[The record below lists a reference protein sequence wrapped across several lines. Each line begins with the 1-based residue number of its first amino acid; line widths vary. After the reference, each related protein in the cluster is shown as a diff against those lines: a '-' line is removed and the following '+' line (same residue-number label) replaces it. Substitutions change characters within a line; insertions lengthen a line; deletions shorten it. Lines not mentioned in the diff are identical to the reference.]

1 MQLNAKARE
10 FLRQYHT
17 GLRESY
23 GATDGDR
30 WFALS
35 DPKETQMRNA
45 LLEESSF
52 LNLLTVADVDQLQGQ
67 VVPVGS
73 SGLYTGRVL
82 DGRFRKKVG
91 VSGNDYKLVE
101 TDSCAALTWQLL
113 SVWANAGDENEFFQ
127 RVQEFTNQAFALDML
142 RIGFNGKSVAETTD
156 AEKNPNGE
164 DVNKG
169 WHQIVKEWD
178 GGKQIVTDSVVLDG
192 DGKGDY
198 VSLDA
203 MASDLINAKI
213 PAQYRNDPRLVVL
226 VGADLV
232 AAESFRLYQKADKP
246 TEKIAAQLLS
256 DSIAGRTAYVPP
268 FMPGKRMIVTTLP
281 KRDVLLPRWMPTA
294 QTWLE
299 SDSTHQNPVFAWCVV
314 WLFDTGQF
322 DQALDWADVAIERG
336 QETPAAFGSAFPVFV
351 ADTVLA
357 WAEME
362 AAQGLDV
369 EPYFSRT
376 LGNVLQHWNVYEVIK
391 AKYQS
396 IIA

>member
-1 MQLNAKARE
+1 MQLNAKARQ

-23 GATDGDR
+23 GATEEDR
-30 WFALS
+30 WFALT

-52 LNLLTVADVDQLQGQ
+52 LNFLTVADVDQLQGQ

-91 VSGNDYKLVE
+91 VSGNDYRLVE

-142 RIGFNGKSVAETTD
+142 RIGFNGKSIAETTD

-178 GGKQIVTDSVVLDG
+178 DGKQIITDEVVLDG

-268 FMPGKRMIVTTLP
+268 FMPGT
-281 KRDVLLPRWMPTA
+281 
-294 QTWLE
+294 
-299 SDSTHQNPVFAWCVV
+299 
-314 WLFDTGQF
+314 
-322 DQALDWADVAIERG
+322 
-336 QETPAAFGSAFPVFV
+336 
-351 ADTVLA
+351 
-357 WAEME
+357 
-362 AAQGLDV
+362 
-369 EPYFSRT
+369 
-376 LGNVLQHWNVYEVIK
+376 
-391 AKYQS
+391 
-396 IIA
+396 

>member
-10 FLRQYHT
+10 FLRQYHN

-23 GATDGDR
+23 GATDDDR

-91 VSGNDYKLVE
+91 VSGNDYRLVE

-142 RIGFNGKSVAETTD
+142 RIGFNGTKVAETTN
-156 AEKNPNGE
+156 AETNPNGE

-169 WHQIVKEWD
+169 WHQIVKEWKD
-178 GGKQIVTDSVVLDG
+178 GQQIITDKVVLDG

-281 KRDVLLPRWMPTA
+281 NLHIYTQRGTRQRKAEFVEDRK
-294 QTWLE
+294 QYE
-299 SDSTHQNPVFAWCVV
+299 SKYLRNEGYAVEYPE
-314 WLFDTGQF
+314 LY
-322 DQALDWADVAIERG
+322 
-336 QETPAAFGSAFPVFV
+336 AAFDESAVTIG
-351 ADTVLA
+351 AT
-357 WAEME
+357 
-362 AAQGLDV
+362 AAPSAG
-369 EPYFSRT
+369 
-376 LGNVLQHWNVYEVIK
+376 
-391 AKYQS
+391 A
-396 IIA
+396 